1 MSDIKTDIF
10 NLEAEQSI
18 LGSIILG
25 ESLEGLK
32 SANFK
37 AEHFLKEVHK
47 IIYSCMAEIDKKN
60 KPIDIITLIE
70 ELRKENLLEE
80 VGGISYI
87 TSLSTIVP
95 TTSNIKHYASIV
107 TDLYKKRKL
116 INNLNDTINDIE
128 KIDNEEVIN
137 RLDNAK
143 TIMEDT
149 TKYESMFSSF
159 GDIEVKK
166 DTKSLAT
173 GFLKLDRALHGL
185 EYGTLTTI
193 TGEPATGKSTIL
205 NQIMANA
212 ISNNEKVFLYS
223 GELPQRK
230 LKAWFNRTV
239 ANEEHLKSF
248 VDEYGKEKVY
258 SSNYANDLISKWAND
273 KLFIFNDEQRP
284 SESNLIGSI
293 TYLAK
298 YKGVRLVVLDNLMT
312 MITDNPTDNEYSKQK
327 YLVNNLKNLAKKY
340 DLVIILVAHANK
352 QSKESKNPNMFDVA
366 GASEIVNLSDYVL
379 KSVRKIKVNEEGE
392 EESENSIHIL
402 KNRIEGIQGVFLR
415 TYFDEYRKRFYT
427 ADGKELEKDFGYDES
442 KKFKQVSTS
451 EIPF

>member
-1 MSDIKTDIF
+1 MSNINDKIF

-18 LGSIILG
+18 LGSIILEG
-25 ESLEGLK
+25 NLNGLEGT
-32 SANFK
+32 NFK
-37 AEHFLKEVHK
+37 AEHYYKEVHR
-47 IIYSCMAEIDKKN
+47 IIFLCMLEICKKN
-60 KPIDIITLIE
+60 KPIDTITLVE

-80 VGGISYI
+80 VGGVSYI
-87 TSLSTIVP
+87 TSLITIVP
-95 TTSNIKHYASIV
+95 TASNIKYYASIV
-107 TDLYKKRKL
+107 TDLYKKRNL
-116 INNLNDTINDIE
+116 ITKLNDTINNIK
-128 KIDNEEVIN
+128 KIDNEEIIN
-137 RLDNAK
+137 NLEDAK

-149 TKYESMFSSF
+149 SKYENMFSSF
-159 GDIEVKK
+159 GDIEVKR

-185 EYGTLTTI
+185 EYGTLTTL

-239 ANEEHLKSF
+239 ANEEHLKTF
-248 VDEYGKEKVY
+248 VDEYGKEKTY
-258 SSNYANDLISKWAND
+258 SSSFANDLISKWAD
-273 KLFIFNDEQRP
+273 KNLFIFNDEQRP

-298 YKGVRLVVLDNLMT
+298 NKGVRLVVLDNLMT
-312 MITDNPTDNEYSKQK
+312 MITDNPTDNEYKKQK

-352 QSKESKNPNMFDVA
+352 KSKDNNNPDMFDVA

-379 KSVRKIKVNEEGE
+379 KSVREIKVNENGE
-392 EESENSIHIL
+392 EENKNSIHIL

-427 ADGKELEKDFGYDES
+427 DGGNELEKDFGYYVTEQFRLVDDGAN
-442 KKFKQVSTS
+442 
-451 EIPF
+451 PF